1 VVADDPARPE
11 FSAAKAPEG
20 PESVSTGSHSTMQSG
35 IDLAKALLATAR
47 KDAAVRTGR
56 AVERRALR
64 SGDVSGQ
71 RRSGAGADDRDP
83 QPLGR
88 SLERLVSER
97 GWDSDLAAGTVVAS
111 WERVVGPAV
120 AEHCSPERFAG
131 TELTVRADSSAWA
144 TQLRLLAPTLVAK
157 LNEACGHGSLS
168 RLTVLGPSRPSWRK
182 GPLHVR
188 GRGPRD
194 TFG

>member
-1 VVADDPARPE
+1 VPDDP
-11 FSAAKAPEG
+11 KG
-20 PESVSTGSHSTMQSG
+20 KSG
-35 IDLAKALLATAR
+35 IDPAHSLLSNAK
-47 KDAAVRTGR
+47 KDAAARTGR
-56 AVERRALR
+56 TKERRALR
-64 SGDVSGQ
+64 AGDSSGQ
-71 RRSGAGADDRDP
+71 RRSAAGADDRDP

-97 GWDSDLAAGTVVAS
+97 GWEGDLAGGNVVAS
-111 WERVVGPAV
+111 WSGVVGPAV
-120 AEHCSPERFAG
+120 ADHCVPEQLVG

-144 TQLRLLAPTLVAK
+144 SQIRLLAPVLVAK
-157 LNEACGHGSLS
+157 LNEACGQGSLTQ
-168 RLTVLGPSRPSWRK
+168 LMVLGPGRPSWRK